1 MERKLAQRPAAAY
14 AVVALTFFSV
24 GRFSMQFIHTLQSAR
39 PASAWT
45 GFGATASWVNGAVAV
60 GACVAGAAAV
70 WVALSERRNSKQD
83 RFVVGRL
90 TAAGVVQRLETVA
103 GVTSNVSGELDV
115 MRAIGSVSIHHALDL
130 LNAISAIPRC
140 EFDELKCMSRFRA
153 ITQY

>member
-14 AVVALTFFSV
+14 AIVALTFFSV
-24 GRFSMQFIHTLQSAR
+24 GCFSMQFIHTLQSAR

-45 GFGATASWVNGAVAV
+45 GFGATAFGVNGAVAV
-60 GACVAGAAAV
+60 GACVAGGAAV

-90 TAAGVVQRLETVA
+90 TAAGVVQRLETAA
-103 GVTSNVSGELDV
+103 GVTSNVSEELDV
-115 MRAIGSVSIHHALDL
+115 MRANGSASIHHALDL
-130 LNAISAIPRC
+130 LNAIQAIPRC